1 MRTNCFYAA
10 SGLWES
16 FFCCSRSRRKKRDWI
31 ALGIAAVFTL
41 AALLPYAGFDLLSDM
56 GMQYINIEA
65 CVYQVPSMAVMTREV
80 ILAMIWWAAALL
92 FTLPFYGACQKAHH
106 ADARLSCGNRE

>member
-1 MRTNCFYAA
+1 MRHLGCGNPSSAA
-10 SGLWES
+10 AGAEE
-16 FFCCSRSRRKKRDWI
+16 KRDWI

-65 CVYQVPSMAVMTREV
+65 CVYQVPSMAVMTR
-80 ILAMIWWAAALL
+80 
-92 FTLPFYGACQKAHH
+92 K
-106 ADARLSCGNRE
+106 